1 MTTLARWNPFRE
13 IDDVF
18 NRYPT
23 GLLTKSIGDSSPEW
37 SPLADITE
45 TEEAFHVKA
54 ELPGVKKED
63 VDVSLSNGV
72 LTLKGERKTEEET
85 KDEKQHR
92 IERFHG
98 TFVRRF
104 DLPDNI
110 DQSTVSAEYVD
121 GVLSLTIPKTTKT
134 TPETTKID
142 IH

>member
-1 MTTLARWNPFRE
+1 MTLARWNPFRE

-18 NRYPT
+18 DRYST
-23 GLLTKSIGDSSPEW
+23 GLLKPTGDSSQTW

-110 DQSTVSAEYVD
+110 DQGAITAEYVD
-121 GVLSLTIPKTTKT
+121 GVLSLTIPKTKKT
-134 TPETTKID
+134 TPETTKVE

>member
-1 MTTLARWNPFRE
+1 MTLARWNPLRE

-18 NRYPT
+18 NRYNT
-23 GLLTKSIGDSSPEW
+23 GLLAKSSEDSSSQW

-72 LTLKGERKTEEET
+72 LTLKGERKSEEET

-98 TFVRRF
+98 TFIRRF

-110 DQSTVSAEYVD
+110 DQSAVSADYVD
-121 GVLSLTIPKTTKT
+121 GVLTLTIPKITKT
-134 TPETTKID
+134 EPETTKVE

>member
-1 MTTLARWNPFRE
+1 MTLARWNPLWG

-18 NRYPT
+18 SRHPT
-23 GLLTKSIGDSSPEW
+23 GLLAKHAGDSLPEW

-45 TEEAFHVKA
+45 TEEAFHIKA

-72 LTLKGERKTEEET
+72 ITLKGERKTEEET

-110 DQSTVSAEYVD
+110 EASDITAEYVD
-121 GVLSLTIPKTTKT
+121 GVLNLSIPKTTKT
-134 TPETTKID
+134 TPQTMKVD

>member
-1 MTTLARWNPFRE
+1 MTLTRWNPLRE

-18 NRYPT
+18 DRYHT
-23 GLLTKSIGDSSPEW
+23 GYLTRSPDDSSPEW

-45 TEEAFHVKA
+45 TKEAFHVKA
-54 ELPGVKKED
+54 ELPGVKKDD

-85 KDEKQHR
+85 KDEKHHR

-98 TFVRRF
+98 TFTRRF

-110 DQSTVSAEYVD
+110 DQSAITADYVD
-121 GVLSLTIPKTTKT
+121 GVLNLTIPKTIKT
-134 TPETTKID
+134 VPETRKVD

>member
-1 MTTLARWNPFRE
+1 MTLVRWNPFRE
-13 IDDVF
+13 MDDVF
-18 NRYPT
+18 NPYQT
-23 GLLTKSIGDSSPEW
+23 GFLTKPSDISSTEW

-54 ELPGVKKED
+54 ELPGVKKDD
-63 VDVSLSNGV
+63 VNVSLSNGV

-110 DQSTVSAEYVD
+110 DQDGITADYVD
-121 GVLSLTIPKTTKT
+121 GILSLTIPKTTKT
-134 TPETTKID
+134 TPETMKID

>member
-1 MTTLARWNPFRE
+1 MTLARWNPFRE
-13 IDDVF
+13 LDDVF
-18 NRYPT
+18 NPYQT
-23 GLLTKSIGDSSPEW
+23 GFLTKSIDSSSTEW

-54 ELPGVKKED
+54 ELPGVKKDD

-110 DQSTVSAEYVD
+110 DQSGITADYVD
-121 GVLSLTIPKTTKT
+121 GILSLTIPKTTKT
-134 TPETTKID
+134 TPETMKID

>member
-18 NRYPT
+18 NRYNT
-23 GLLTKSIGDSSPEW
+23 GLLAKSFDDSSTEW
-37 SPLADITE
+37 APLADITE
-45 TEEAFHVKA
+45 TEEAFHIRA

-72 LTLKGERKTEEET
+72 LTLKGERRTEEES

-104 DLPDNI
+104 DMPDNI
-110 DQSTVSAEYVD
+110 DQGAITADYVD
-121 GVLSLTIPKTTKT
+121 GVLDLTIPKTTKT
-134 TPETTKID
+134 TPETMKVD

>member
-1 MTTLARWNPFRE
+1 MTSLARWNPFRE

-18 NRYPT
+18 DRYST
-23 GLLTKSIGDSSPEW
+23 GLLKPTGDSSQTW
-37 SPLADITE
+37 APLADITE

-110 DQSTVSAEYVD
+110 DQGAIKAEYVD
-121 GVLSLTIPKTTKT
+121 GVLSLTIPKTTKA
-134 TPETTKID
+134 TPETTKVE

>member
-1 MTTLARWNPFRE
+1 MTLARWNPFRE
-13 IDDVF
+13 LDDVF
-18 NRYPT
+18 NPYQT
-23 GLLTKSIGDSSPEW
+23 GFLTKSIDSSSTEW

-54 ELPGVKKED
+54 ELPGVKKDD

-110 DQSTVSAEYVD
+110 DQDGITADYVD
-121 GVLSLTIPKTTKT
+121 GILSLTIPKTTKT
-134 TPETTKID
+134 TPETMKID

>member
-1 MTTLARWNPFRE
+1 MTLARWNPLRE

-18 NRYPT
+18 NLYPS
-23 GLLTKSIGDSSPEW
+23 GWLNKSSDSSSEW

-72 LTLKGERKTEEET
+72 LTLKGERKSEEEI

-142 IH
+142 IY

>member
-1 MTTLARWNPFRE
+1 MTLTRWNPFRE
-13 IDDVF
+13 MDDVF
-18 NRYPT
+18 YNYHP
-23 GLLTKSIGDSSPEW
+23 GMLTKPSDSSSEW

-63 VDVSLSNGV
+63 VDVSLSHGV

-85 KDEKQHR
+85 RDEKQHR

-110 DQSTVSAEYVD
+110 DQSSITADYTD
-121 GVLSLTIPKTTKT
+121 GVLDLNIPKTEKKL
-134 TPETTKID
+134 PETLKVD

>member
-1 MTTLARWNPFRE
+1 MTLTRWNPLRE
-13 IDDVF
+13 IDNVF
-18 NRYPT
+18 NNYP
-23 GLLTKSIGDSSPEW
+23 GMLLKPSDSSSEW

-63 VDVSLSNGV
+63 VDVSLSHGV
-72 LTLKGERKTEEET
+72 LTLRGERETEEET

-110 DQSTVSAEYVD
+110 DQSSITADYTD
-121 GVLSLTIPKTTKT
+121 GVLDLNIPKTEKKL
-134 TPETTKID
+134 PETLKVD

>member
-1 MTTLARWNPFRE
+1 MTLARWNPFRE
-13 IDDVF
+13 LDDVF
-18 NRYPT
+18 NPYQT
-23 GLLTKSIGDSSPEW
+23 GFLTKSIDSSSTEW

-54 ELPGVKKED
+54 ELPGVKKDD

-72 LTLKGERKTEEET
+72 LTLKGERRTEEET

-110 DQSTVSAEYVD
+110 DQDGITADYVD
-121 GVLSLTIPKTTKT
+121 GILSLTIPKTTKT
-134 TPETTKID
+134 TPETMKID

>member
-1 MTTLARWNPFRE
+1 MTLTRWNPLRE
-13 IDDVF
+13 FDDVF
-18 NRYPT
+18 NRYHT
-23 GLLTKSIGDSSPEW
+23 GMLTKPADDSSSEW

-45 TEEAFHVKA
+45 TEDAFHIKA

-63 VDVSLSNGV
+63 MDVSLSNGV
-72 LTLKGERKTEEET
+72 LTLQGERKTEEET
-85 KDEKQHR
+85 RDEKQHR

-110 DQSTVSAEYVD
+110 DQSSITAEYVD
-121 GVLSLTIPKTTKT
+121 GVLDLKLPKTVKKS
-134 TPETTKID
+134 PETMKVE

>member
-1 MTTLARWNPFRE
+1 MTLTRWNPFRE
-13 IDDVF
+13 IDDVL
-18 NRYPT
+18 NSYHT
-23 GLLTKSIGDSSPEW
+23 GMLTKSSDDPSSEW
-37 SPLADITE
+37 APLADITE

-72 LTLKGERKTEEET
+72 LTLKGERQSEEET

-98 TFVRRF
+98 TFVRHF

-110 DQSTVSAEYVD
+110 DQGNIAADYTD
-121 GVLSLTIPKTTKT
+121 GILDLTIPKTAKKL
-134 TPETTKID
+134 PETVKVN

>member
-1 MTTLARWNPFRE
+1 MTLARWNPFRE
-13 IDDVF
+13 IDGVF
-18 NRYPT
+18 NPYYT
-23 GLLTKSIGDSSPEW
+23 GLLTKPSDDTSSEW

-45 TEEAFHVKA
+45 TKDAFHVKA

-110 DQSTVSAEYVD
+110 DQSAITANYVD
-121 GVLSLTIPKTTKT
+121 GVLDLMIPKTTKKS
-134 TPETTKID
+134 PETLKVD

>member
-1 MTTLARWNPFRE
+1 MTLARWNPFRE

-18 NRYPT
+18 DRYST
-23 GLLTKSIGDSSPEW
+23 GSLKPMGESSQSW

-45 TEEAFHVKA
+45 SEEAFHVRA

-63 VDVSLSNGV
+63 VEVSLSNGV
-72 LTLKGERKTEEET
+72 LTLKGERKVEEET
-85 KDEKQHR
+85 QDEKQHR

-104 DLPDNI
+104 DLPDHI
-110 DQSTVSAEYVD
+110 DQGAITAEYVD
-121 GVLSLTIPKTTKT
+121 GVLTLTIPKMKEEI
-134 TPETTKID
+134 PETTKVE

>member
-1 MTTLARWNPFRE
+1 MTLARWNPLWG

-18 NRYPT
+18 SHNPT
-23 GLLTKSIGDSSPEW
+23 GLLTKYTGDSSPEW

-45 TEEAFHVKA
+45 TEEAFHINA

-63 VDVSLSNGV
+63 VDVSLSNGA

-98 TFVRRF
+98 TFTRRF
-104 DLPDNI
+104 ELPDNI
-110 DQSTVSAEYVD
+110 ESSAITAEYVD
-121 GVLSLTIPKTTKT
+121 GVLNLTVPKATKKI
-134 TPETTKID
+134 PETMKVD

>member
-1 MTTLARWNPFRE
+1 MTLARWNPFRE

-45 TEEAFHVKA
+45 TEEAFHVNA

-110 DQSTVSAEYVD
+110 DQSAVTADYVD
-121 GVLSLTIPKTTKT
+121 GVLTLTIPKTSKT

>member
-1 MTTLARWNPFRE
+1 MTLARWNPLWG

-18 NRYPT
+18 SRNPT
-23 GLLTKSIGDSSPEW
+23 GLLAKYAGDSSPEW

-45 TEEAFHVKA
+45 TEEAFHIKA

-98 TFVRRF
+98 TFTRRF

-110 DQSTVSAEYVD
+110 EASAITAEYVD
-121 GVLSLTIPKTTKT
+121 GVLNLSIPKTIKK
-134 TPETTKID
+134 TPETMKVD